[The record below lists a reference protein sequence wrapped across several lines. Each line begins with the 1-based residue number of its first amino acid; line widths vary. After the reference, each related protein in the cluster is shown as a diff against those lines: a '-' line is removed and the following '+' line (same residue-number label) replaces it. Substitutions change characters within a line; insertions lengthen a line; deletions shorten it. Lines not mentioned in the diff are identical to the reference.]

1 MKTFQFAAASALTL
15 MLFAGCDKKPT
26 APVAA
31 STNTTSSSSSPLTA
45 PVDYLGALG
54 KGQQQAVK
62 TVDVA
67 SIDRAIQMFSVEEGR
82 LPKDLNELVQE
93 KFLPRIPDAP
103 YGMKIVYDPN
113 AGTVRVV
120 KQ

>member
-1 MKTFQFAAASALTL
+1 MKTFQFAAATSALTL
-15 MLFAGCDKKPT
+15 VLFTGCDKKPP
-26 APVAA
+26 APVA
-31 STNTTSSSSSPLTA
+31 STNTTSSTSSPLTA

-54 KGQQQAVK
+54 KGQQLAVK
-62 TVDVA
+62 TVDTA

-82 LPKDLNELVQE
+82 LPKDLNELVTE

-103 YGMKIVYDPN
+103 YGMKIVYDAN